1 MWTAAVLPGMRGCA
15 VKIRDRKENGKKRG
29 AEKGSFLFPLE
40 GEAELLKVLTWSANE
55 PGGEP
60 LCPELPRFVD
70 YFQDGKR
77 EYLVMEY
84 LRGVTLGA
92 YLRGGNV
99 CPEEDILKLSI
110 GLCGFLEKL
119 HRHVPPILYLDL
131 APDNILLTP
140 SGGFRITDLGAA
152 AAWHWREKLAE
163 TILYGT
169 PGYAAPEQYHGQPG
183 PASDIYSLGILIH
196 LLCSSEKTDS
206 QHPSKCQHMLKD
218 IVSTCTQKDPA
229 QRYPDSLTLKR
240 KLQAVLSDIR

>member
-1 MWTAAVLPGMRGCA
+1 MYHRFCILILHLTTFSLLHPAASV
-15 VKIRDRKENGKKRG
+15 
-29 AEKGSFLFPLE
+29 
-40 GEAELLKVLTWSANE
+40 
-55 PGGEP
+55 
-60 LCPELPRFVD
+60 
-70 YFQDGKR
+70 
-77 EYLVMEY
+77 
-84 LRGVTLGA
+84 
-92 YLRGGNV
+92 
-99 CPEEDILKLSI
+99 
-110 GLCGFLEKL
+110 
-119 HRHVPPILYLDL
+119 
-131 APDNILLTP
+131 
-140 SGGFRITDLGAA
+140 TDLGAA